1 MTKQESEAL
10 KELIE
15 SNNRLAQSLREHKLQ
30 TEDTLKGFAQQI
42 KNQPLNIE
50 NDFNVVV
57 GKVISAALKSNL
69 EGYNSPLKP
78 ILEKAV
84 ERNKS
89 KIENAFNWA
98 LDCLNQTD
106 LVDAVKSRVVND
118 FVKQCVNA
126 SGGMVDKYFNALKQ
140 DAAFRAKLTLA
151 LDKVVSD
158 LIKDI

>member
-1 MTKQESEAL
+1 MTKQESEDL

-30 TEDTLKGFAQQI
+30 TEETLKSFAQQI
-42 KNQPLNIE
+42 KNQPLSIE
-50 NDFNVVV
+50 NDFNIVVSQAIAV
-57 GKVISAALKSNL
+57 ALKSNL

-89 KIENAFNWA
+89 KIEDAFNQA
-98 LDCLNQTD
+98 LDSLSQTD
-106 LVDAVKSRVVND
+106 LVDAVKNRVVSD

-140 DAAFRAKLTLA
+140 DAAFRAKLTVA